1 MPAQTQNKGVNHK
14 RGPLSETPFRRR
26 RLDIENFVSL
36 ARIVGRNEM
45 VRNFLVADILPEKID
60 PSLPHRRR
68 HHDQKAPIFGAFVI
82 NENSFKIKA

>member
-1 MPAQTQNKGVNHK
+1 MNHK
-14 RGPLSETPFRRR
+14 QGPLSETPFRRR

-36 ARIVGRNEM
+36 TKVVGRNEM

-60 PSLPHRRR
+60 QSLPHRGR

>member
-1 MPAQTQNKGVNHK
+1 
-14 RGPLSETPFRRR
+14 
-26 RLDIENFVSL
+26 
-36 ARIVGRNEM
+36 M

-60 PSLPHRRR
+60 QSLPHRRR